1 MRGKELAEKIRK
13 IKEGQL
19 YKCSVCGST
28 AYVDKKTKQMLINF
42 GPMELPKKLGALT
55 GPISVCLPSHDCEL
69 GKTVNKI
76 DLKKLVKVKKKP
88 KKDKEKK

>member
-19 YKCSVCGST
+19 YKCSVCGAT
-28 AYVDKKTKQMLINF
+28 VYVDKKTKQMLINF
-42 GPMELPKKLGALT
+42 GTIKLPKKLGARS

-69 GKTVNKI
+69 GKNVERI
-76 DLKKLVKVKKKP
+76 DLSKLVKVRKKP